1 MKMNTTLKTG
11 LVLFAG
17 CFSLAAN
24 AQQTPTDSKKFGKP
38 FITASKYCG
47 TVEYEKQLKEKNPK
61 RAESAAFEQWL
72 APKVAEAKA
81 KRLQKNGQGTN
92 QVVTIPVVFH
102 VIHNGDA
109 IGENENLSEERILS
123 QIRVLNE
130 DYRRAASTPGFNN
143 NPVGA
148 DMEIEFCLAKR
159 TPEGL
164 PSNGIVRYNFGDDN
178 GWLQNEVELMKPQ
191 TQWDPTKYLNIW
203 VVEEIVTAGGWLS
216 GYAQFPT
223 SSGLQGIDDVEGLTF
238 TANTDGVALGAR
250 FVGSEDYAPEGPF
263 EETRNMGRVA
273 THEVGHFFGLR
284 HIWGDSDS
292 CDTANDFCD
301 DTPTALHSNYFCLP
315 NLDSC
320 PDNPGLDM
328 IENYMDYTPDECL
341 NIFTKNQKDRMQA
354 VLANSPRRKTLT
366 TADSCTPGTATLNNE
381 GGIYLLPF
389 KTNCGNAFSPVFSL
403 RNNGSNTITSAVI
416 NYKVDNAATTPYTW
430 TGTLAAGEDT
440 RIELPQLAVQQGNH
454 TFTIT
459 LETVNGQADAIPT
472 NNTRTNE
479 FSFSPIPA
487 GSIYETETITVTVQT
502 DAAAS
507 EVSWALM
514 DSNQNIIVQAVY
526 EDTPEG
532 VLDVREIPVG
542 ENSCYVFL
550 IIDAG
555 MDGIP
560 GGHYSVKTSNGTII
574 LDKNGDDIQYI
585 DYAQFATNIVLGK
598 KDIEQT
604 LYNVRLYPNP
614 ANSILNITVSDNVMP
629 EGYTVYNSL
638 GQLMDSGAITTT
650 TQSLNIAGYTNGVYF
665 VKLNKGEQ
673 SRTLQFIKH

>member
-1 MKMNTTLKTG
+1 MNTTLKTG
-11 LVLFAG
+11 LVVFAG
-17 CFSLAAN
+17 CLSFAAH
-24 AQQTPTDSKKFGKP
+24 AQQKTAESKKFGKP

-61 RAESAAFEQWL
+61 RIEGAAFEQWL

-102 VIHNGDA
+102 IIHNGDA

-123 QIRVLNE
+123 QIRVLND
-130 DYRRAASTPGFNN
+130 DYRRAAGTPGFNN

-164 PSNGIVRYNFGDDN
+164 PTNGIVRYNFGDDN

-191 TQWDPTKYLNIW
+191 TQWDPSKYLNIW
-203 VVEEIVTAGGWLS
+203 VVQEIVTPGGWLS

-223 SSGLQGIDDVEGLTF
+223 SSGLQGIDNVQGLTF
-238 TANTDGVALGAR
+238 TANTDGVAIGAR

-284 HIWGDSDS
+284 HIWGDSDN
-292 CDTANDFCD
+292 CNTANDFCD
-301 DTPTALHSNYFCLP
+301 DTPTALHANYFCLP

-320 PDNPGLDM
+320 PDSPGLDM

-341 NIFTKNQKDRMQA
+341 NIFTQNQKDRMQA
-354 VLANSPRRKTLT
+354 VLANSPRRKTLP
-366 TADSCTPGTATLNNE
+366 TADSCIPGIATLNNE

-389 KTNCGNAFSPVFSL
+389 ATNCGNAFSPVISL

-416 NYKVDNAATTPYTW
+416 NYKINNATPTIYNW

-440 RIELPQLAVQQGNH
+440 RIELPQLSVQQGNY
-454 TFTIT
+454 TFTVS
-459 LETVNGQADAIPT
+459 LETVNGQADAIAA

-479 FSFSPIPA
+479 FSFNPIPEEF
-487 GSIYETETITVTVQT
+487 IYETETITVTVQT
-502 DAAAS
+502 DDVAS
-507 EVSWALM
+507 EVSWMLM
-514 DSNQNIIVQAVY
+514 DSSQTVIAQAVY
-526 EDTPEG
+526 QDTPGG
-532 VLDVREIPVG
+532 VLDVREIPVS

-560 GGHYSVKTSNGTII
+560 GGHYSVKTSDGTVI
-574 LDKNGDDIQYI
+574 LDKDGNDIQFI
-585 DYAQFATNIVLGK
+585 DYVQFATNIVLGK
-598 KDIEQT
+598 KDNEKNLNT
-604 LYNVRLYPNP
+604 AKVYPNP
-614 ANSILNITVSDNVMP
+614 ANSILNITVSDNNMP

-638 GQLMDSGAITTT
+638 GQLMDSGTITTT
-650 TQSLNIAGYTNGVYF
+650 TQSLNIANYANGVYF
-665 VKLNKGEQ
+665 IKLAKGDQ
-673 SRTLQFIKH
+673 SKTIQFIKH